1 MKIKNFIHELK
12 TGARTYS
19 SAYQLIRT
27 LYPAFTFSFIG
38 VSLLF
43 ILTSV
48 LGALLPYLLKRTAEA
63 YTLSEGILSAFFLV
77 TMTYAVC
84 WTVTEVLK
92 NIRGIFSAGIL
103 ARSDAALTSK
113 AMEILLSISF
123 RKQKEFEPAVL
134 AANID
139 RGAQSF
145 SALTL
150 SVFWTLIP
158 VAVEISVAIYFLY
171 QSLGFAYSL
180 IFSVSVVGMI
190 FLAFTIAIFSRHI
203 HTDIMNAQNGV
214 YSYAIERLAMP
225 LDIRINNAHTKESD
239 LRQKVL
245 NQYVNTIKLTNRKM
259 GFLLSLQAVAV
270 GVLLAISVLVLVFF
284 KASSHIGTGDFIMI
298 VGYISMLTFQ
308 LRTIAGACI
317 DIQRQVVYL
326 KILLEYT
333 SMQPEGIIPDAEKF
347 SCSPEDIFDVH
358 NLGASAGGRTLF
370 NNVNFRIH
378 EGEMFA
384 LSAPSGFGKSTILG
398 YLLGLDSPSEGEVY
412 FRGCRINTELS
423 ASVLEEVAVV
433 PQKAVLVQGTVRDN
447 ILYGAD
453 DIPSDDELF
462 SILNSLGLIKEGCDK
477 NFRAFLDRD
486 INLQGSGLSGG
497 EIQRLCIARA
507 LARKK
512 KIIVLDEPTASIGE
526 ELAIKVITYIRQHC
540 PTIIITTHNPRILAL
555 ADHFF
560 NGVPEAV
567 PTKCS
572 ESVLSASATNLSLQ
586 EESEAVAEEGRER

>member
-1 MKIKNFIHELK
+1 MKIKNVICELK
-12 TGARTYS
+12 SGCSAYS
-19 SAYQLIRT
+19 SAYKLIRS

-38 VSLLF
+38 VSILF
-43 ILTSV
+43 ILASV
-48 LGALLPYLLKRTAEA
+48 LGALLPYLLKKTAEA
-63 YTLSEGILSAFFLV
+63 YTFSEGILSAFFLV
-77 TMTYAVC
+77 TMTYAVS

-103 ARSDAALTSK
+103 AQADAALTNN

-150 SVFWTLIP
+150 SVFWTLLPIT
-158 VAVEISVAIYFLY
+158 VEISMAVYFLY
-171 QSLGFAYSL
+171 QSLGFTYSL
-180 IFSVSVVGMI
+180 IFSISVVGMI
-190 FLAFTIAIFSRHI
+190 FLAFSIAIFSRHI

-214 YSYAIERLAMP
+214 YSYTIERLAMP
-225 LDIRINNAHTKESD
+225 LDIRINSAHAKERV

-284 KASSHIGTGDFIMI
+284 KTASHIGTGDFIMI

-308 LRTIAGACI
+308 LRTIAGASI

-326 KILLEYT
+326 KILLEYN
-333 SMQPEGIIPDAEKF
+333 SMHPEGVIPDTVSSHSTER
-347 SCSPEDIFDVH
+347 IFDVR
-358 NLGASAGGRTLF
+358 NLGAFADGRLLF
-370 NNVNFRIH
+370 NNVSFRIH

-384 LSAPSGFGKSTILG
+384 LSAPSGFGKSTILQ
-398 YLLGLDSPSEGEVY
+398 YLLGLDTPTEGDIY
-412 FRGCRINTELS
+412 FRGYRINTELS
-423 ASVLEEVAVV
+423 ASILEDVAVV
-433 PQKAVLVQGTVRDN
+433 PQKAVLVQGTIRDN
-447 ILYGAD
+447 ILYGTD
-453 DIPSDDELF
+453 DILSDDELF
-462 SILNSLGLIKEGCDK
+462 CILNSLGLIKEDCGEH
-477 NFRAFLDRD
+477 FLAFLSRD
-486 INLQGSGLSGG
+486 INPQGSGLSGG

-526 ELAIKVITYIRQHC
+526 ELAIKIITYIRQHC
-540 PTIIITTHNPRILAL
+540 PTVIITTHNPRILEL

-560 NGVPEAV
+560 DGMSKSCVIAG
-567 PTKCS
+567 
-572 ESVLSASATNLSLQ
+572 
-586 EESEAVAEEGRER
+586 EGRDQ